1 MNNERDRLL
10 SSNFMDRALT
20 RYKPKLVAGKINDF
34 IKETKAYQP
43 LFVPKTVR
51 ENLLGK
57 SLSFNVNSLF
67 N

>member
-1 MNNERDRLL
+1 MNNERERLL

-20 RYKPKLVAGKINDF
+20 RYKPKEVAGKLNEI
-34 IKETKAYQP
+34 IKAKNAYQP

-57 SLSFNVNSLF
+57 NLSFNVNSLF